1 MPTWDRKSHI
11 RQKSSRPVFFGTPC
25 RKGCLCQLVLKTSP
39 KVEHRCIFEKNIPF
53 FSAWSIVSG
62 GFIAA
67 VLVTGV
73 VYLIGV
79 DGLLN
84 TKERRRISSSPYYPD
99 QYQYQQYGQD
109 RWGRRQDG
117 FVHQMEK
124 ILSFLSVEAMQ
135 VPIDVIVFYA
145 KH

>member
-1 MPTWDRKSHI
+1 MGR
-11 RQKSSRPVFFGTPC
+11 
-25 RKGCLCQLVLKTSP
+25 LCQLVLKTSP

-135 VPIDVIVFYA
+135 VIFNKTKIP
-145 KH
+145 